1 MSQIIATTLS
11 NGSVSVPTATVVNG
25 SAKAWVNFNG
35 SGTVAI
41 RDSFNVSGL
50 SDNGT
55 GDYTISYTN
64 SMAGAD
70 NYSVTGCA
78 GENTTSMRAICQNR
92 NLAAPL
98 AGSVRVQSIR
108 GDGDIQDC
116 STGYTAIHGDLA

>member
-1 MSQIIATTLS
+1 MSEIRATTISDLA
-11 NGSVSVPTATVVNG
+11 GTGPATLTKQ
-25 SAKAWVNFNG
+25 SAAKAWLNFNG